1 MEEEIETLSERTLSS
16 DELNF
21 NQIEPERE
29 WVDEIIPDESA
40 SQITCDTELT
50 NLEIS
55 ASAITGST
63 VWLYFDKI
71 PPHALGY
78 NVCKKCNKKFSITT
92 GVTTLRGHLKM
103 HQLKA
108 PTKKQTVSTKH
119 KNPFDD
125 EQTNTMNTLFSGL
138 FVISNNSQSSIT
150 IILESF

>member
-1 MEEEIETLSERTLSS
+1 
-16 DELNF
+16 
-21 NQIEPERE
+21 
-29 WVDEIIPDESA
+29 
-40 SQITCDTELT
+40 
-50 NLEIS
+50 
-55 ASAITGST
+55 

-92 GVTTLRGHLKM
+92 GVTTLRGHLKT

-119 KNPFDD
+119 KNPFDED